1 MTMYYAS
8 ITGLALIVHVI
19 INIEALRNVA
29 RTSENKTRLRYRY
42 YLFALMA
49 VYIADLLWGLFYDRR
64 WVVATFS
71 VTCVYF
77 SAMVVSVLFWTRAVI
92 AFTDSK
98 DVSGKILAGCGWA
111 IFVVEI
117 VVLIINIFIPIAFA
131 FDGNKE
137 YVPLP
142 ARFITLFMQ
151 MILFLATAI
160 YAFSVAAGSKDTK
173 KFHYS
178 IVGFSGLIMT
188 VFIALQMIF
197 TSLPLYT
204 MGCLVGTCM
213 IHSFIYKGKDVE
225 HSRQMKEVSQ
235 KAYLDGLTGVRNK
248 LAYLEALA
256 DIETG
261 LENGS
266 LKEYGVVVFDLNG
279 LKLINDTLGHEAGD
293 AYIKEACKLICRQFD
308 HSPVFRIGGD
318 EFVAILKGQ
327 DYANREELE
336 GAFREK
342 IDENQKNGT
351 IVVSS
356 GLAVYIPGLDE
367 SYNDVFKRADEL
379 MYQRKQALKAMK

>member
-1 MTMYYAS
+1 MYYAS
-8 ITGLALIVHVI
+8 VAVLALIVHVI

-29 RTSENKTRLRYRY
+29 KTHENGVRLKYRL

-49 VYIADLLWGLFYDRR
+49 FYVSDSLWGSFYEQR
-64 WVVATFS
+64 WVIPTFI
-71 VTCVYF
+71 VTCTF
-77 SAMVVSVLFWTRAVI
+77 FISMTLSVLFWTRAVVE
-92 AFTDSK
+92 FTGNK
-98 DVSGKILAGCGWA
+98 GKSGKILIGYGWT
-111 IFVVEI
+111 IFLFEL
-117 VVLIINIFIPIAFA
+117 VVLIINLFVPIAFSFSA
-131 FDGNKE
+131 DKE
-137 YVPLP
+137 YLPLP
-142 ARFITLFMQ
+142 ARYITLHMQ
-151 MILFLATAI
+151 VILFLATAI
-160 YAFSVAAGSKDTK
+160 YAFVLAGKNKDTRK
-173 KFHYS
+173 VQYI

-188 VFIALQMIF
+188 LFIALQTF
-197 TSLPLYT
+197 YPLMPFYS

-225 HSRQMKEVSQ
+225 HSRQMEAVSQ
-235 KAYLDGLTGVRNK
+235 KAYKDGLTGLRNK
-248 LAYLEALA
+248 LAYFEALA
-256 DIETG
+256 DIETS

-293 AYIKEACKLICRQFD
+293 AYIKEACKLICHQFD

-351 IVVSS
+351 VVVSS